1 MTNDSGDFTQKSKK
15 PYHTC
20 KPRCKNFLE
29 YYLNN
34 TLEKYVLAQFNVSA
48 ILCNGFIKN
57 QTEVNLTFQKQEE
70 RKSPNGEI
78 FHHNVIM

>member
-34 TLEKYVLAQFNVSA
+34 TLEKYVLAK
-48 ILCNGFIKN
+48 IKCKCHLNGFIKN
-57 QTEVNLTFQKQEE
+57 QTEINLTFQKQEE